1 MSPYFIWR
9 SRERLALS
17 QQERKGRGGTQG
29 HHQPTFH
36 HPYAVCLD
44 EDGGEGRTPGGVG
57 GPSIPH
63 GRCTSAAAC
72 SGLLEGRLSCA
83 TCSRVRKG
91 QFSSVHYVMQHL
103 PCDRGSALRGAH
115 AAPPPAFRARVRD
128 TGRRWP
134 AIRQC
139 SWQPWRME
147 YTSISAARQAEQ
159 LRQRLPNYPFMH
171 SGSRAQAH

>member
-1 MSPYFIWR
+1 MEV
-9 SRERLALS
+9 SREVSLRHSRNVKAEAARRGTINISSPKCCLP
-17 QQERKGRGGTQG
+17 RRGWRGG
-29 HHQPTFH
+29 P
-36 HPYAVCLD
+36 HPRGCRGTINSPWAMHL
-44 EDGGEGRTPGGVG
+44 GR
-57 GPSIPH
+57 
-63 GRCTSAAAC
+63 

-83 TCSRVRKG
+83 TCSRVRTG